1 MQICSSVLHSS
12 GQKVSRI
19 LFQNGIPENTLTI
32 FFSLAQA
39 IIAEAGKLIKDSR
52 LVGFN
57 CFELQEGY
65 LSKLKAY
72 LSVDDLH

>member
-12 GQKVSRI
+12 GQNVSRI
-19 LFQNGIPENTLTI
+19 LFQNGIPQYNN

-39 IIAEAGKLIKDSR
+39 IVAEAGKLIKDFR
-52 LVGFN
+52 LIGFDR
-57 CFELQEGY
+57 FELQERY

-72 LSVDDLH
+72 L